1 MYRLQLLIG
10 GTKTPL
16 QYSLFLLLVPKSSP
30 NSLHDIAA
38 FMIGMSI
45 LTHSSKHNGSLPF
58 MTGLHVQTKSS
69 KISFSEKKLAA

>member
-1 MYRLQLLIG
+1 MYRLQLLIA

-16 QYSLFLLLVPKSSP
+16 QYSLFLLVPKSSP
-30 NSLHDIAA
+30 NSLHDIAT

-69 KISFSEKKLAA
+69 KISFSLKKLAA